1 MIPLSSVQQTKA
13 RDQIAEG
20 DYELAKGKEKTILT
34 RLHRKLMNQLK
45 SMGIEDFK
53 EQRKYTV
60 TGPVMA
66 SMALLIK
73 VHKKN
78 FPGRAYVPQINDPSY
93 KICTEL
99 TDILN
104 SLDVGGLS
112 YIRDTYHFKETIN
125 NIDLR
130 EGDRM
135 GTLDIVGMFPN
146 VPVKQTLQ
154 VTRDKLEKDETLS
167 SRTKWSVDE
176 IVKLLEISIE
186 TYFKTIDGKIYF
198 QRDGLPIG
206 KSISKPLAGIYM
218 LWFEENHVFKA
229 ENEQRLVYWKRE
241 MDDIFFV
248 WRGTKDELEEFVW
261 HLNGVEF
268 KIKFTLNHEEN
279 GFIAFLDVG
288 VTKKGGK
295 LVTNVCRKPIHMQQ
309 YINWHSNH
317 PKNLLLGVMKG
328 LIHRAHVLC
337 DEKQDLLDE
346 LSLLRDVFIANGY
359 PEQLVNDTLKSLGKS
374 AVLMGVEQEVRTFH
388 QLNTMMFCIHLGLMC
403 KVFWGACKEN

>member
-1 MIPLSSVQQTKA
+1 
-13 RDQIAEG
+13 
-20 DYELAKGKEKTILT
+20 
-34 RLHRKLMNQLK
+34 
-45 SMGIEDFK
+45 
-53 EQRKYTV
+53 
-60 TGPVMA
+60 
-66 SMALLIK
+66 
-73 VHKKN
+73 
-78 FPGRAYVPQINDPSY
+78 
-93 KICTEL
+93 
-99 TDILN
+99 
-104 SLDVGGLS
+104 
-112 YIRDTYHFKETIN
+112 
-125 NIDLR
+125 
-130 EGDRM
+130 M

-167 SRTKWSVDE
+167 SQTKWSVDE
-176 IVKLLEISIE
+176 IMKLLEISIE

-218 LWFEENHVFKA
+218 HWFEENHVFKA

-288 VTKKGGK
+288 ITKKGGK
-295 LVTNVCRKPIHMQQ
+295 LVTNVYRKPTHTQQ

-346 LSLLRDVFIANGY
+346 LSL
-359 PEQLVNDTLKSLGKS
+359 
-374 AVLMGVEQEVRTFH
+374 
-388 QLNTMMFCIHLGLMC
+388 
-403 KVFWGACKEN
+403 

>member
-1 MIPLSSVQQTKA
+1 
-13 RDQIAEG
+13 
-20 DYELAKGKEKTILT
+20 
-34 RLHRKLMNQLK
+34 
-45 SMGIEDFK
+45 
-53 EQRKYTV
+53 
-60 TGPVMA
+60 
-66 SMALLIK
+66 
-73 VHKKN
+73 
-78 FPGRAYVPQINDPSY
+78 
-93 KICTEL
+93 
-99 TDILN
+99 
-104 SLDVGGLS
+104 
-112 YIRDTYHFKETIN
+112 
-125 NIDLR
+125 
-130 EGDRM
+130 M

-176 IVKLLEISIE
+176 IMKLLEISIE

-218 LWFEENHVFKA
+218 HWFEENHVFKA

-288 VTKKGGK
+288 ITKKGGK
-295 LVTNVCRKPIHMQQ
+295 LVTNVYRKPTTH
-309 YINWHSNH
+309 N
-317 PKNLLLGVMKG
+317 
-328 LIHRAHVLC
+328 
-337 DEKQDLLDE
+337 
-346 LSLLRDVFIANGY
+346 
-359 PEQLVNDTLKSLGKS
+359 
-374 AVLMGVEQEVRTFH
+374 
-388 QLNTMMFCIHLGLMC
+388 NTSIGIQTIRKTYC
-403 KVFWGACKEN
+403 